1 MKLYYSPGACS
12 LAGHIALNEADI
24 KFDLVKVD
32 LKGHKLEDGR
42 PFQHINPKGYV
53 PALELDDGELLTE
66 NVAILALIA
75 DRYPALMAPGQFGR
89 YRLLEMLAYIA
100 TEIHKAFHPLFDP
113 LASEAEKKK
122 AGETIAKKLSFVASK
137 LMGPYLFGEKATVA
151 DFYLFVILLWAAKNK
166 ITIPQPLKALS
177 EHIRTRPTVQVALRR
192 EGLIK

>member
-1 MKLYYSPGACS
+1 MKLYYAPGACS
-12 LAGHIALNEADI
+12 LADHIALNEADM

-53 PALELDDGELLTE
+53 PALELDDGEVLTE

-75 DRYPALMAPGQFGR
+75 DRYPALMAPGQYGR

-113 LASEAEKKK
+113 LASEVEKKK
-122 AGETIAKKLSFVASK
+122 ACETIAKKLSFVASK
-137 LMGPYLFGEKATVA
+137 LMGPYLFGENATVA
-151 DFYLFVILLWAAKNK
+151 DFYLFVMLLWAAKNK
-166 ITIPQPLKALS
+166 IAIPQPLKAFS
-177 EHIRTRPTVQVALRR
+177 EHVRTRPTVQVALRH